1 MGKEHENDL
10 VMVNDKLY
18 PCTLSVAMDL
28 VGGKWKVVILY
39 YLKDIEKRYSEL
51 RKDLH
56 GVTEMTLSLQLK
68 QLEADGLISRH
79 VYGDKPPIKVIYSL
93 TEFGKSFNPVL
104 DAIRIWGNQI
114 AEEKGEF
121 VKRS

>member
-10 VMVNDKLY
+10 VMVNEKLY

-39 YLKDIEKRYSEL
+39 YLKEGEKRYSEL

-68 QLEADGLISRH
+68 QLEVDGLISRH
-79 VYGDKPPIKVIYSL
+79 VYGDKPPIKVIYRL

-114 AEEKGEF
+114 VEEKGEF
-121 VKRS
+121 IKRS

>member
-10 VMVNDKLY
+10 VMVNEKLY

-39 YLKDIEKRYSEL
+39 YLKDGEKRYSEL
-51 RKDLH
+51 RKDLY

-68 QLEADGLISRH
+68 QLEAHGLISRC

-104 DAIRIWGNQI
+104 DAIRIWGNKI
-114 AEEKGEF
+114 VEEKGEF
-121 VKRS
+121 VKRD